1 MSQIRVRDPF
11 ADARGRSRRALA
23 APALWGWFDEFEEH
37 FAPGRR
43 GSLPLD
49 VYETDD
55 ALSVEAQLPGV
66 RKEEIQVTL
75 ERGHLTI
82 RAEPADEREQAGERE
97 GRSYLLH
104 ERRQDAVSRSL
115 VIGERYDPE
124 AVGASPRG
132 RPPHR
137 LNQEEAGGAD
147 QDDRDQ
153 QELNQ

>member
-11 ADARGRSRRALA
+11 AAARGRSRRALA
-23 APALWGWFDEFEEH
+23 APALWGWFDEFEEI

-49 VYETDD
+49 VYETDT
-55 ALSVEAQLPGV
+55 ALSVEAQLPGF

-82 RAEPADEREQAGERE
+82 RAERADEREQAGERE

-124 AVGASPRG
+124 AVGANLEDGLLTVSIKK
-132 RPPHR
+132 RP
-137 LNQEEAGGAD
+137 EA
-147 QDDRDQ
+147 QTKTIEINR
-153 QELNQ
+153 N